1 MALGPLLPRQAGTWL
16 FLLLA
21 AGVTVAAFF
30 VPRVDLPP
38 SYHHFADQR
47 GFLGIP
53 NFGDVAS
60 NLAFFIAGLLG
71 FAFLSRKSSREQFV
85 DARERWPYLFVFL
98 GLLLT
103 ALGSAYYH
111 FAPDNDRLV
120 WDRLP
125 MTIVFMPLVAAMITE
140 RANFKLGLWLLP
152 VLTAVGIGSVIQWHF
167 TLQHG
172 AGDLRFYGAVQVYA
186 TLALVAA
193 LLLPSRYTGT
203 ADLIWV
209 IVFYAIAKVAELADR
224 QIFSLGHII
233 SGHTIKHLFAAASGF
248 WILRMLQERKP
259 IPNYETR

>member
-1 MALGPLLPRQAGTWL
+1 MRALLPRQAGICV
-16 FLLLA
+16 FLALA
-21 AGVTVAAFF
+21 VCIGAVAFF

-60 NLAFFIAGLLG
+60 NLAFFCAGLWGLV
-71 FAFLSRKSSREQFV
+71 FLTKKSSDEKFV
-85 DARERWPYLFVFL
+85 YARERWAYFLIFL

-103 ALGSAYYH
+103 AFGSAYYH
-111 FAPDNDRLV
+111 LAPNNDRLV

-125 MTIVFMPLVAAMITE
+125 MTIVFMPLVAAMIAE
-140 RANFKLGLWLLP
+140 RANFKLGLWVLP
-152 VLTAVGIGSVIQWHF
+152 VLTVVGIGSVIQWHL
-167 TLQHG
+167 TVQQA
-172 AGDLRFYGAVQVYA
+172 AGDLRFYGAVQLYA
-186 TLALVAA
+186 GLALVAA

-209 IVFYAIAKVAELADR
+209 IAFYAIAKVAELADG

-233 SGHTIKHLFAAASGF
+233 SGHTTKHLFAAASGY
-248 WILRMLQERKP
+248 WILRMLQKRKP
-259 IPNYETR
+259 ISDHETR